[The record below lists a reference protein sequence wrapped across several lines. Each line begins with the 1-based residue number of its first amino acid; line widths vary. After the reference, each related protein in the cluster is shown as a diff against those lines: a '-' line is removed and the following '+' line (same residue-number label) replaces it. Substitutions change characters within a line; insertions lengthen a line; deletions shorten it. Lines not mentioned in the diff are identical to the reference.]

1 MAEEMEN
8 NPVFGKMLHH
18 FSHMVQPKSAKQ
30 SLKMQTTIKEAA
42 HNYGDIKK
50 QNKELSSR
58 MNKLEAIVLE
68 MAGNIKKI
76 SKDIKKMSK

>member
-18 FSHMVQPKSAKQ
+18 FSHMIEPKSAKN
-30 SLKMQTTIKEAA
+30 SFKMQKTIKEAS

-50 QNKELSSR
+50 QNKELTSR
-58 MNKLEAIVLE
+58 MEKLEKIVL
-68 MAGNIKKI
+68 
-76 SKDIKKMSK
+76 